1 MTVETSSTT
10 AASAVGRRGF
20 MLALGGVA
28 AALPAVIQAQGSTAM
43 PGATMSGDGYIQV
56 RQPPKAD
63 ITTTLTPDER
73 DAVERKIACPCPCT
87 LDIFTCR
94 TSMPCG
100 FSPRMH
106 SDVVFL
112 AEGGYTEAEILELFE
127 ESYGEFI
134 RMAPRARGFN
144 LLGWVAP
151 FLAILAAGAVLL
163 WLQRG
168 WRRNAVAASATGVK
182 SVPVDATPDEMER
195 LERAI
200 RGEDR

>member
-1 MTVETSSTT
+1 MTTSST
-10 AASAVGRRGF
+10 AALGRRGF
-20 MLALGGVA
+20 LYALGGVTM
-28 AALPAVIQAQGSTAM
+28 ALPAIARAQGSTAM
-43 PGATMSGDGYIQV
+43 PGATMDGDGYIPV
-56 RQPPKAD
+56 RRPPKAD
-63 ITTTLTPDER
+63 ITSVLTRDER
-73 DAVERKIACPCPCT
+73 DALERKIACPCPCT

-106 SDVVFL
+106 SDVVSL
-112 AEGGYTEAEILELFE
+112 AEGGYTEAEILEFFE
-127 ESYGEFI
+127 EAYGEFI

-151 FLAILAAGAVLL
+151 FLAILTGGAVLV

-168 WRRNAVAASATGVK
+168 WRRNAAAARPSDVT
-182 SVPVDATPDEMER
+182 SLPVDATPDEMER

-200 RGEDR
+200 RGEDA